1 MVLPRHLTEA
11 AQELRRPRSGTLASP
26 AAALPKHFDE
36 LCAELT
42 KTSQQVQDGLT
53 SGCHAPRVLVVGETS
68 GVVSSM
74 FLPAGA
80 DVATCD
86 LYPSEIDYVPHFQ
99 GDALHVQNLGWDL
112 VIAHPP
118 CTYLSAVSSQWLSHE
133 PGRRPALES
142 AARVF
147 KSMASATAPFV
158 AVENPR
164 MHAEARRLVGGLT
177 PTQFVQPWE
186 HGTGHQKATGLY
198 LTKGLPP
205 LQPTCV
211 VDGRESAMAN
221 LSPSPPLSLI
231 HISEPPRPS

>member
-1 MVLPRHLTEA
+1 M
-11 AQELRRPRSGTLASP
+11 
-26 AAALPKHFDE
+26 
-36 LCAELT
+36 
-42 KTSQQVQDGLT
+42 
-53 SGCHAPRVLVVGETS
+53 
-68 GVVSSM
+68 
-74 FLPAGA
+74 
-80 DVATCD
+80 ATCD

-118 CTYLSAVSSQWLSHE
+118 CTYLAAVSSQWLSQE
-133 PGRRPALES
+133 PGRHAALES

-211 VDGRESAMAN
+211 VDGRESAIPREV
-221 LSPSPPLSLI
+221 LFSPARGSFPPAVVVPPLASIPLAV
-231 HISEPPRPS
+231 PSMIASMSSVLLRDLRGGGTDV